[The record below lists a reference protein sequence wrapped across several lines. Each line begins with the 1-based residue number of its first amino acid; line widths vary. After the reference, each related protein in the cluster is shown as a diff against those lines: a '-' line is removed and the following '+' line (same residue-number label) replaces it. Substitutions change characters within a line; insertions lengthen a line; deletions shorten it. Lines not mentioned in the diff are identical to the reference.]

1 MVSKSF
7 AAFKSFSELSQ
18 LILKHLASCKSLSLF
33 NSQKLRVLLSS
44 RCLIFKVLRSRF
56 CSAFQLLSRALDYLT
71 TFGFVCQVLFSR
83 FFELFLLFKV
93 SSFQKVYSPES
104 LFRRFSLFWA
114 LSRAL
119 RYNTTP
125 LPVCQRFFSFFCS
138 FFSESRILCL
148 SSSFSPRESSVSTL
162 YNWDFPMV

>member
-1 MVSKSF
+1 MQLSNHSQSLFLSSFWSTWLPVSPWVFQLSEITGPSF
-7 AAFKSFSELSQ
+7 V
-18 LILKHLASCKSLSLF
+18 SLF
-33 NSQKLRVLLSS
+33 NFQGPSLSILFSLSASLSS
-44 RCLIFKVLRSRF
+44 AWLSYHIRF
-56 CSAFQLLSRALDYLT
+56 RLSSAFFEIFLSS
-71 TFGFVCQVLFSR
+71 F
-83 FFELFLLFKV
+83 LFKV

-104 LFRRFSLFWA
+104 LFRCFSLFWA

-125 LPVCQRFFSFFCS
+125 LPVCQRFFTFFCS